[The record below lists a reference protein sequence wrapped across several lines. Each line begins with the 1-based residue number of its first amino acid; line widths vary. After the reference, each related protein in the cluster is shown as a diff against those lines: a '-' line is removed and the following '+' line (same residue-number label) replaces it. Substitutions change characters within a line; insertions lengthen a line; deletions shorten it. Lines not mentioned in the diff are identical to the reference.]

1 MLRTRELQEQRA
13 SAVASGGATGGADG
27 GLAEELSAAR
37 RTIASLEQ
45 TVTAEKGHAQQYR
58 LLAEAT
64 EKERDEQAALTAE
77 LKAATDKQIEQLQTA
92 KRVLEEEKATVL
104 RAESARAEEAAELRR
119 QLADAQRT
127 AEEALAAARQAEVDK
142 VSHVAAEA
150 AKAQS
155 LQLQLSAAEEASERN
170 AAKYRTELL
179 HHSEDMQALSKAKEA
194 EARAIAAH
202 EQGKELLAEATAQH
216 LAMKVSLEERQGML
230 SAQLA
235 QQDELLANAL
245 RETTLLHAQLQAAT
259 AASASGGRRVAEAAE
274 AAAGGAGADGEGG
287 SAAAG
292 AGSELLALLERDK
305 RVLSQRAEVLT
316 LEVTRLKQSLE
327 SVTRQHALSQAA
339 LAEYQR
345 TQPQAA
351 AAAAHDD
358 AMATARELNL
368 LRDSN
373 AMMRSREEAKEAQAR
388 AATEALA
395 ALQAQMEPTQQK
407 LVAAESAR
415 AALVAQLEQE
425 RAACQTW
432 QRRNSELLD
441 KTATSVGQE
450 AYKELDRAKEEMQK
464 QLEGARAEADAAKA
478 AKDSAE
484 KELEEM
490 KKTEKKLR
498 GTGAKFR
505 DDAAAA
511 NKLLD
516 EERAAKAQLE
526 EELAAAR
533 DAGAGAGTS
542 AVLSAAKEEA
552 ARLTEA
558 NNALEARVAP
568 LEARVAELTAAAEE
582 TATKYNAVVEKA
594 RDRKSGV

>member
-1 MLRTRELQEQRA
+1 
-13 SAVASGGATGGADG
+13 
-27 GLAEELSAAR
+27 
-37 RTIASLEQ
+37 
-45 TVTAEKGHAQQYR
+45 
-58 LLAEAT
+58 
-64 EKERDEQAALTAE
+64 
-77 LKAATDKQIEQLQTA
+77 
-92 KRVLEEEKATVL
+92 
-104 RAESARAEEAAELRR
+104 
-119 QLADAQRT
+119 
-127 AEEALAAARQAEVDK
+127 
-142 VSHVAAEA
+142 
-150 AKAQS
+150 
-155 LQLQLSAAEEASERN
+155 
-170 AAKYRTELL
+170 
-179 HHSEDMQALSKAKEA
+179 
-194 EARAIAAH
+194 
-202 EQGKELLAEATAQH
+202 
-216 LAMKVSLEERQGML
+216 
-230 SAQLA
+230 
-235 QQDELLANAL
+235 
-245 RETTLLHAQLQAAT
+245 
-259 AASASGGRRVAEAAE
+259 
-274 AAAGGAGADGEGG
+274 
-287 SAAAG
+287 
-292 AGSELLALLERDK
+292 LLERDK

-368 LRDSN
+368 LRDAN
-373 AMMRSREEAKEAQAR
+373 AMMRSREEAKEALAR

-516 EERAAKAQLE
+516 EERAEKPEPIFGFFKTIVQLHLELDQKALIGPDLDLIPHGRSREDIAHIPPQRDLDGDGPHVPIRRHFDADFVDLDLVDPHPKKERSKILAEIISEDLKSHPRDRITAFHPGLIVLTPIGSRSRPDRGTGPFHSNGGSRGRGRCRRGDPLLRLQWRRQQRGAKQPRQQE
-526 EELAAAR
+526 Q
-533 DAGAGAGTS
+533 
-542 AVLSAAKEEA
+542 
-552 ARLTEA
+552 
-558 NNALEARVAP
+558 
-568 LEARVAELTAAAEE
+568 AAAE
-582 TATKYNAVVEKA
+582 TIAMGSIWHSQTVSKT
-594 RDRKSGV
+594 RG